1 MKRMTSRGMIKAC
14 AVAAS
19 LTLGLAAC
27 GGGNISS
34 GNSTNNAGGTSCGTF
49 NIAVN
54 PWVGYEADA
63 YVVGDIAQTKLG
75 CDVNYK
81 NLKEEV
87 SWAGFGT
94 GEVDTV
100 LENWGHPDL
109 VSKYIQGQHT
119 AETAGLT
126 GNRGVIGWFVPP
138 WLAKAHPDITNWK
151 NLNKYASN
159 FKTSESGNQGQ
170 FLDGDP
176 SFVTNDAALVQNLHL
191 NFKVVYAGSEAA
203 LITAFRAA
211 EKNHTWVIGYF
222 YEPQWFLSEVPLVQ
236 VQLPKYTTGCDSN
249 PSAIKCGY
257 PIYNLDKIVS
267 TKFAQ
272 SGSPAYNLVKNFHWT
287 NDQQNVVAKYIAQDG
302 MSPTAAAKKWIAA
315 NQSLVN
321 SWLKGT

>member
-1 MKRMTSRGMIKAC
+1 MRKLSSRGALKAV

-27 GGGNISS
+27 GGGNIKTGS
-34 GNSTNNAGGTSCGTF
+34 STNAAGGKTCGTF

-63 YVVGDIAQTKLG
+63 YVVGDVAATKLG
-75 CDVNYK
+75 CDVQYK

-94 GEVDTV
+94 GEVDVV

-109 VSKYIQGQHT
+109 VQRYIKGNHT
-119 AETAGLT
+119 AEVAGLT

-151 NLNKYASN
+151 NLNKYAAN

-203 LITAFRAA
+203 LITAFRNA

-236 VQLPKYTTGCDSN
+236 VQLPPYTPGCDSN
-249 PSAIKCGY
+249 PQTIKCGY
-257 PIYNLDKIVS
+257 PIYHLDKIVA
-267 TKFAQ
+267 TQFAQ

-302 MSPTAAAKKWIAA
+302 MSPKAAAQKWIAA

-321 SWLKGT
+321 SWLK